1 MQGIT
6 LQATSNGQTIITIDP
21 ATLDPKFSPLVTGL
35 LTILQNDVEQEER
48 HEFLSAS
55 GILANRSYG
64 EDEHEYTDED
74 LIERNPNYR
83 PK

>member
-6 LQATSNGQTIITIDP
+6 LQATPNGQTIITIDP

-35 LTILQNDVEQEER
+35 LTILQNDVEQEEYQA
-48 HEFLSAS
+48 FLSAS
-55 GILANRSYG
+55 GMLANRAYG
-64 EDEHEYTDED
+64 EDQHEYTDED